1 MVHHVRPLAHL
12 RHRQIWLAGCARTK
26 QWNRSARLG
35 FAGAGAITP
44 AMTSPSNST
53 SAVVT
58 RFAPSPT
65 GSLHIGGARTALFNY
80 LYAKGRNGRFLVRV
94 EDTDRERSTD
104 AAVKAI
110 FDGLSWLELFADE
123 EPVFQHSRA
132 ARHREVVEGLLERG
146 SAYRDFSSAEETG
159 RLRDLAKA
167 ERRTF
172 ESPWRDREPTVD
184 DLGRSH
190 VVRFRRPLPGAV
202 VVEDQVQGTVSWSNE
217 DLDDLVLLRS
227 DGAPTYNLAVVVDD
241 HDMGVT
247 HVIRG
252 DDHLNNAARQSLI
265 YDALGWP
272 RPSFAHIPLI
282 HGPDGAKL
290 SKRHGAQAVHEYA
303 EMGYLPEAM
312 RNYLARL
319 GWAHGDDELFGDAQA
334 LEWFDLSGV
343 GKAPARLDF
352 DKLAHVNAHW
362 IRLADDDRLAK
373 MTLDVHLARGHTLG
387 PDDEARLLRA
397 MPFVKDR
404 ARTVLELADQTVFV
418 LKVRPLAI
426 FEKALPML
434 SGDAGARIGRLRDR
448 LNLFASWDVFAL
460 EAELKAFAKEE
471 DVGFGKIGP
480 AVRAA
485 LTGDGVSP
493 DIAKTLAALGREE
506 SLGRLDDALQQTI

>member
-1 MVHHVRPLAHL
+1 
-12 RHRQIWLAGCARTK
+12 
-26 QWNRSARLG
+26 
-35 FAGAGAITP
+35 
-44 AMTSPSNST
+44 MTSPSAPKSE
-53 SAVVT
+53 VVT

-65 GSLHIGGARTALFNY
+65 GYLHIGGARTALFNFLFARRY
-80 LYAKGRNGRFLVRV
+80 NGKFLVRV

-104 AAVKAI
+104 DAVRAI

-123 EPVFQHSRA
+123 EPVFQFSRA
-132 ARHREVVEGLLERG
+132 ERHREVANQLLETG
-146 SAYRDFSSAEETG
+146 HAYRDFLSAEETG
-159 RLRDLAKA
+159 ALRDAA
-167 ERRTF
+167 REAGQAF
-172 ESPWRDREPTVD
+172 ESPWRDRDPMVD
-184 DLGRSH
+184 DLSKPH
-190 VVRFRRPLPGAV
+190 TVRFRRPLQAPV
-202 VVEDQVQGTVSWSNE
+202 VVDDAVQGTVRWESSA
-217 DLDDLVLLRS
+217 LDDLVILRS

-252 DDHLNNAARQSLI
+252 DDHLNNAARQALI
-265 YDALGWP
+265 YDALGWT
-272 RPSFAHIPLI
+272 RPTFAHIPLI

-319 GWAHGDDELFGDAQA
+319 GWAHGDDELFSDAQA
-334 LEWFDLSGV
+334 RDWFGLEGV

-362 IRLADDDRLAK
+362 IRLAEDDRLAK
-373 MTLDVHLARGHTLG
+373 LTLDAHLARGHALA

-404 ARTVLELADQTVFV
+404 AKTTLELADQTAFV
-418 LKVRPLAI
+418 LKTRPLAI
-426 FEKALPML
+426 DEKGQGLL
-434 SGDAGARIGRLRDR
+434 SGESGERIGRLRDR
-448 LNLFASWDVFAL
+448 LKLFASWDVFAL
-460 EAELKAFAKEE
+460 EAELKAFAEE
-471 DVGFGKIGP
+471 EAVGFGKIGP

-485 LTGDGVSP
+485 LTGGAASP

-506 SLGRLDDALQQTI
+506 SLGRLDDALQQTK

>member
-1 MVHHVRPLAHL
+1 
-12 RHRQIWLAGCARTK
+12 
-26 QWNRSARLG
+26 
-35 FAGAGAITP
+35 
-44 AMTSPSNST
+44 MTSSPSDPQ
-53 SAVVT
+53 VVT

-80 LYAKGRNGRFLVRV
+80 LYAKGRNGRFLIRV

-104 AAVKAI
+104 AAVQAI

-123 EPVFQHSRA
+123 EPVFQFARA
-132 ARHREVVEGLLERG
+132 DRHREVVDQLLERG
-146 SAYRDFSSAEETG
+146 AAYRDFTTAEETG
-159 RLRDLAKA
+159 RLRDAAKA

-184 DLGRSH
+184 DLALPH
-190 VVRFRRPLPGAV
+190 VVRFRRPLPGRV
-202 VVEDQVQGTVSWSNE
+202 VVTDEVQGEVSWDNG

-252 DDHLNNAARQSLI
+252 DDHLTNAARQSLI
-265 YDALGWP
+265 YDALEWT

-303 EMGYLPEAM
+303 DMGYLPEAM

-319 GWAHGDDELFGDAQA
+319 GWAHGDDELFSDEQA
-334 LEWFDLSGV
+334 REWFDLAGV

-362 IRLADDDRLAK
+362 MRLANDDRLAK
-373 MTLDVHLARGHTLG
+373 QLLDVHLGRGHALG
-387 PDDEARLLRA
+387 EDDEVRLVRA
-397 MPFVKDR
+397 MPFIKDR
-404 ARTVLELADQTVFV
+404 AKTVVELADQTGFV
-418 LKVRPLAI
+418 LRRRPLAI
-426 FEKALPML
+426 YEKALPL
-434 SGDAGARIGRLRDR
+434 LAGESGDRIGRLRDR
-448 LNLFASWDVFAL
+448 LKLFASWDVFAL
-460 EAELKAFAKEE
+460 EAELKAFAEE
-471 DVGFGKIGP
+471 EAVGFGKIGP

-506 SLGRLDDALQQTI
+506 SLGRLDDALQQPK

>member
-1 MVHHVRPLAHL
+1 
-12 RHRQIWLAGCARTK
+12 
-26 QWNRSARLG
+26 
-35 FAGAGAITP
+35 
-44 AMTSPSNST
+44 MTSSPASPSE
-53 SAVVT
+53 VVT

-65 GSLHIGGARTALFNY
+65 GYLHIGGARTALFNY
-80 LYAKGRNGRFLVRV
+80 LYAKRHNGKFLVRV

-110 FDGLSWLELFADE
+110 FDGLAWLELFADE
-123 EPVFQHSRA
+123 EPVFQFSRA
-132 ARHREVVEGLLERG
+132 DRHREVANTLLETG
-146 SAYRDFSSAEETG
+146 HAYRDFLTAEETG
-159 RLRDLAKA
+159 TLRDKAKA
-167 ERRTF
+167 EGRTF

-184 DLGRSH
+184 DLLKPH
-190 VVRFRRPLPGAV
+190 TVRFRRPVDSPV
-202 VVEDQVQGTVSWSNE
+202 VVEDAVQGPVRWDTAS
-217 DLDDLVLLRS
+217 LDDLVILRS

-265 YDALGWP
+265 YDALGWT
-272 RPSFAHIPLI
+272 RPTFAHIPLI

-303 EMGYLPEAM
+303 DMGYLPEAM

-319 GWAHGDDELFGDAQA
+319 GWAHGDDELFSDAQA
-334 LEWFDLSGV
+334 REWFDLSGV

-352 DKLAHVNAHW
+352 DKLAHVNSHW

-373 MTLDVHLARGHTLG
+373 LTLDTHLSRGHALG

-404 ARTVLELADQTVFV
+404 AKTTLELADQTAFV
-418 LKVRPLAI
+418 LKTRPLAI
-426 FEKALPML
+426 DEKGQALL
-434 SGDAGARIGRLRDR
+434 SGESGERIARLRNR
-448 LNLFASWDVFAL
+448 LNLFESWDVFAL
-460 EAELKAFAKEE
+460 EAELKAFAE
-471 DVGFGKIGP
+471 DEAEGFGKIGP
-480 AVRAA
+480 ATRAA
-485 LTGDGVSP
+485 LTGGAASP

-506 SLGRLDDALQQTI
+506 SLGRLDDALQQTK